1 VNETLSETVLT
12 HAIRTPLMPN
22 GLRTTLLT
30 VQNAFVVLGARQG
43 FLGKSTLSLGYPLEA
58 KSAAYP
64 FAPLIPATTRQGC
77 LGSGVAR
84 PRSGFV
90 PFGADQPWP
99 EIRPADVCNPTFQ
112 RRTPGAS
119 RGYRFFPLSKVSP
132 GGVGERCGSRR
143 NRPLRPAT
151 HPSGERF
158 LPNPSS
164 SAVPLTLLSPPK
176 QSLHLCQLFSND
188 RDRLTAFRA

>member
-99 EIRPADVCNPTFQ
+99 EIRPADVCNPTCQ

-119 RGYRFFPLSKVSP
+119 RGYRLSRFPGFPLVGSVNDAVHAAIARLGWLLVFSP
-132 GGVGERCGSRR
+132 CWV
-143 NRPLRPAT
+143 
-151 HPSGERF
+151 
-158 LPNPSS
+158 
-164 SAVPLTLLSPPK
+164 LSPL
-176 QSLHLCQLFSND
+176 QDLERLSL
-188 RDRLTAFRA
+188 